1 MRWKLAK
8 CKGNN
13 DSYLHVN
20 HLTLAS
26 VGPSCCAIV
35 DGNAR
40 KFVPVQCVTDVSIE
54 NT

>member
-1 MRWKLAK
+1 MRWKPAK

-13 DSYLHVN
+13 DSYRHMN

-40 KFVPVQCVTDVSIE
+40 KFVPVQCVTDVPIE